1 MAAHYIT
8 RRPRLGPIDAQI
20 VYPLLL
26 LMMHP
31 RMWTLYVFVFM
42 VLFLWYLSK
51 KGVNVMMMTR
61 IIRRY
66 IVGNRRQIRSP
77 WRKDFGM

>member
-8 RRPRLGPIDAQI
+8 RRPRLGPVDAQI

-26 LMMHP
+26 LMIHP
-31 RMWTLYVFVFM
+31 RIWTLYVFAFM

-51 KGVNVMMMTR
+51 KGVSAMMMTR
-61 IIRRY
+61 IVRRF

-77 WRKDFGM
+77 WRRHYGM

>member
-8 RRPRLGPIDAQI
+8 RRPRLGPVDAQI

-26 LMMHP
+26 LLIHP
-31 RMWTLYVFVFM
+31 RIWTLYIFVGM

-51 KGVNVMMMTR
+51 KGVNVMMMAR

-66 IVGNRRQIRSP
+66 LVGNKRQIRSP
-77 WRKDFGM
+77 WRVHFRM

>member
-8 RRPRLGPIDAQI
+8 RRPRLGPVDAQI

-26 LMMHP
+26 LMIHP
-31 RMWTLYVFVFM
+31 RIWTLYIFVFM
-42 VLFLWYLSK
+42 ILFLWYLSK
-51 KGVNVMMMTR
+51 KGVNVMMMAR
-61 IIRRY
+61 IIRRF

-77 WRKDFGM
+77 WRSHFGM

>member
-8 RRPRLGPIDAQI
+8 RRPRLGPVDAQI

-26 LMMHP
+26 LLIHP
-31 RMWTLYVFVFM
+31 RIWTLYIFVAM

-51 KGVNVMMMTR
+51 KGVNVMMMAR
-61 IIRRY
+61 IVRRY
-66 IVGNRRQIRSP
+66 LVGNKRQIRSP
-77 WRKDFGM
+77 WRVPFRM

>member
-8 RRPRLGPIDAQI
+8 RRPRLGPVDAQI

-26 LMMHP
+26 LLMHP
-31 RMWTLYVFVFM
+31 RMWTLYVFIFM
-42 VLFLWYLSK
+42 IFFLWYLSK
-51 KGVNVMMMTR
+51 KGVDVMMMTR

-77 WRKDFGM
+77 WRSHFGM